1 MGNEKPKCYAPL
13 NPWCRR
19 RKTLVSFHT
28 SSPFLLLQGIMS
40 TTVPPP
46 LDSTMGAMLIGVIV
60 SAVLLGVSLVQTFYY
75 YLDYPK
81 DPWYLKSLVAC
92 TAVFDVTHLAMIS
105 HTVYHYLITNY
116 HNPPSLEIMTWSVLL
131 EALFTGVTGALVQC
145 FYTTRVWR
153 LSNKNVWLTGLIL
166 AIVLANAGCGTAWVI
181 LSMQLNTYEEL
192 LSISPLT
199 ISINALST
207 GADVLIAASL
217 CFMLQRARTGFK
229 KSDSMINRLMLFV
242 VNTGVLTSICAIASL
257 VSLLASPLTLIYA
270 SFYFCIGRLYT
281 NSFLATLNARKS
293 ITGRIDDVSHM
304 LVSMPPTLLT
314 PIGSSGKSS
323 QNISIRIDTTKER
336 DREHLDVHSNKG
348 HNLSDDEL
356 ASPKRYLL

>member
-1 MGNEKPKCYAPL
+1 
-13 NPWCRR
+13 
-19 RKTLVSFHT
+19 
-28 SSPFLLLQGIMS
+28 
-40 TTVPPP
+40 
-46 LDSTMGAMLIGVIV
+46 
-60 SAVLLGVSLVQTFYY
+60 
-75 YLDYPK
+75 
-81 DPWYLKSLVAC
+81 
-92 TAVFDVTHLAMIS
+92 
-105 HTVYHYLITNY
+105 
-116 HNPPSLEIMTWSVLL
+116 
-131 EALFTGVTGALVQC
+131 
-145 FYTTRVWR
+145 VWR
-153 LSNKNVWLTGLIL
+153 RESTKSHGKFRVLTIISVVSNKNVWLTGLIL